1 MLLTLAKK
9 SPNFLAP
16 SSSMPSKGKFN
27 NLLLTTRMDHK
38 WYCQST
44 ALSSSV
50 VWMQMAYE
58 NLSGFTDAVGT
69 FHLHLAWGV

>member
-1 MLLTLAKK
+1 MQNKMKLNRFKFSSLNCLLLTLAKK

-16 SSSMPSKGKFN
+16 SSSTLSKGKFN
-27 NLLLTTRMDHK
+27 NLLLTTRMDCK

-50 VWMQMAYE
+50 VWM
-58 NLSGFTDAVGT
+58 
-69 FHLHLAWGV
+69 